1 MREEKDLLGTLMVP
15 DEAYYGIQTQ
25 RAVLNF
31 SVSGKT
37 AGEIPHFYGLSP
49 QSSKRQQRLTDK
61 LVRWMKRKRQPSLLR

>member
-37 AGEIPHFYGLSP
+37 AGEIPHFLWSIASIK
-49 QSSKRQQRLTDK
+49 QAATRLTDK